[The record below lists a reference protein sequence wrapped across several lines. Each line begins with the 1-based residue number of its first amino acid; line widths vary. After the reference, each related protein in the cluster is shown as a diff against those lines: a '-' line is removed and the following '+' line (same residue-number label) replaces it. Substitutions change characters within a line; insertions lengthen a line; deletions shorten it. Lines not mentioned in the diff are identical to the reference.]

1 MNTAPDL
8 YHSEIR
14 GSVGKNIS
22 IISLQNIYIQQRERS
37 IRVIN
42 TPKYKYEWTYKLLLQ
57 NKRHIHTQLDSYRY
71 IYVSLYLLY
80 LSIYLHLH
88 IYYHKMAT
96 VFLQNRMQL
105 QCNVCMEIYNTKE
118 RRPLVFPHCGHTFS
132 QDCLSMS
139 HRRDFHIVHLGVTKI
154 SG

>member
-57 NKRHIHTQLDSYRY
+57 NKRHIHTHSW
-71 IYVSLYLLY
+71 
-80 LSIYLHLH
+80 
-88 IYYHKMAT
+88 
-96 VFLQNRMQL
+96 
-105 QCNVCMEIYNTKE
+105 
-118 RRPLVFPHCGHTFS
+118 
-132 QDCLSMS
+132 
-139 HRRDFHIVHLGVTKI
+139 IVIDTYM
-154 SG
+154 